1 MWHQKP
7 ALVDNAQKI
16 STVRAA
22 MPPRENK
29 GLVRIS
35 RMAREA
41 GKSRLTG

>member
-22 MPPRENK
+22 MRPRENK
-29 GLVRIS
+29 PFNELMTGI
-35 RMAREA
+35 AA
-41 GKSRLTG
+41 GSSEK